1 MENTLNQKS
10 DLRELIPEIYYFP
23 DLYENK
29 NELKLGVLLDESEI
43 DKISIKD
50 KVIDDFEK
58 YEFMAKLKNYLEYE
72 KLYLNRWIDLIFGKH
87 QKIFE
92 KENYFGEDKYIHF
105 DNALQ
110 DKYINNPIFMQKY
123 EFGIQPLKLFSIKFP
138 EIKKKTTY
146 FEEIKNHNKEQ
157 FSKDHIEVK
166 NDQIICFK
174 CECNNNKSQDY
185 LKIIKNENSG
195 QENHKSKKKGFNLLP
210 WKKEK
215 IFSLSFHYIFQ
226 GDIFGNVTIFKNESK
241 FEKISQNKN
250 NSEIII
256 SQSPL
261 NDSEENFINDR
272 TNTKNIELNYDNN
285 IYWIEDKKYKK
296 IKKLTDHYK
305 QIKYIDYNP
314 RLNLFLS
321 YSLDGFI
328 NIYVFPK
335 CKLVR
340 AIKTSKFIDSDEI
353 LQKVVLV
360 SNPFPMIFT
369 YDMNNMYVLSL
380 NGELIKKEKLK
391 ENVEIYPCIDK
402 DCGLVNDCIFIK
414 NPNDKNLLSEE
425 PMLEISLPFLSPEST
440 EK

>member
-1 MENTLNQKS
+1 
-10 DLRELIPEIYYFP
+10 
-23 DLYENK
+23 
-29 NELKLGVLLDESEI
+29 LGVLLDESEI
-43 DKISIKD
+43 DEISIKD

-123 EFGIQPLKLFSIKFP
+123 EFGIQPLKLFSTKFP
-138 EIKKKTTY
+138 EKKKETTY
-146 FEEIKNHNKEQ
+146 FEEIKNYNKEQ
-157 FSKDHIEVK
+157 FSKDHIEVT

-174 CECNNNKSQDY
+174 CECNNNKNQDY

-195 QENHKSKKKGFNLLP
+195 QEKNKSKKKGNKLLF

-215 IFSLSFHYIFQ
+215 VFSLSFHYIFQ

-256 SQSPL
+256 SKSPL

-340 AIKTSKFIDSDEI
+340 AIKTSKFIGSDDI

-414 NPNDKNLLSEE
+414 NSNDKNSLSKEE
-425 PMLEISLPFLSPEST
+425 IISLPFLSSESNG
-440 EK
+440 K